1 MNLKSPTFLF
11 RARLFAMLDKRKF
24 VLRQRQT
31 IAQSSINRNN
41 CKELIA
47 FYYPQILRKYSE
59 VTDNQLLWELIKM
72 ELRARTIGYSKE
84 KRCKLRNKEEALQKE
99 LQEIDFKICNGDYFE
114 QDILEK
120 FEADKEE
127 LKRLYEIRG
136 KEAMFKSKI
145 KWVEQGE
152 KPTKYFHNL
161 EKTNQEKKLLREVKQ
176 ENEEKTQHRSTRK
189 LKFLTGKCTLLK

>member
-1 MNLKSPTFLF
+1 
-11 RARLFAMLDKRKF
+11 
-24 VLRQRQT
+24 
-31 IAQSSINRNN
+31 
-41 CKELIA
+41 
-47 FYYPQILRKYSE
+47 
-59 VTDNQLLWELIKM
+59 M
-72 ELRARTIGYSKE
+72 ELHARTIGYSKE

-176 ENEEKTQHRSTRK
+176 ENEEKK
-189 LKFLTGKCTLLK
+189 

>member
-1 MNLKSPTFLF
+1 
-11 RARLFAMLDKRKF
+11 
-24 VLRQRQT
+24 
-31 IAQSSINRNN
+31 
-41 CKELIA
+41 
-47 FYYPQILRKYSE
+47 
-59 VTDNQLLWELIKM
+59 M

-99 LQEIDFKICNGDYFE
+99 LQEIDFKICNGNYFE

-136 KEAMFKSKI
+136 KEAMFKSKM

-161 EKTNQEKKLLREVKQ
+161 EKTN
-176 ENEEKTQHRSTRK
+176 
-189 LKFLTGKCTLLK
+189 